1 MSKGLSEEELDLLEY
16 ERELRIYYL
25 KCILMEGSKIILF
38 ILAFWKMGLIWEYWM
53 ALLAL
58 MLLRN
63 HGGGIHCRTYLS
75 CLAVSFTV
83 LYASILAAQNI
94 YLPVIGNILTLAICG
109 YLGYKLVPIVSDS
122 RPDPSPDIVRRSKW
136 ITVIIISVF
145 CILICIRPNNLYIKT
160 HSKWPWTFGIKIP
173 SIIFFGEPEYPTA
186 KKKDDKKKK

>member
-94 YLPVIGNILTLAICG
+94 YLPAIGNILTLAVCG
-109 YLGYKLVPIVSDS
+109 YLGYKLVPIVSES
-122 RPDPSPDIVRRSKW
+122 RPDPTPDIVRRSKW

-145 CILICIRPNNLYIKT
+145 CILICIRPNNLYINIGV
-160 HSKWPWTFGIKIP
+160 WT
-173 SIIFFGEPEYPTA
+173 IIIHILQLLIA
-186 KKKDDKKKK
+186 KKYKGGKTE